1 MIYKQFRHLIK
12 TNEVPSLS
20 PSRRKSMKEDKII
33 EEEYNW
39 FFESKE
45 A

>member
-1 MIYKQFRHLIK
+1 
-12 TNEVPSLS
+12 
-20 PSRRKSMKEDKII
+20 MKEDKIL

-39 FFESKE
+39 FFDSKE